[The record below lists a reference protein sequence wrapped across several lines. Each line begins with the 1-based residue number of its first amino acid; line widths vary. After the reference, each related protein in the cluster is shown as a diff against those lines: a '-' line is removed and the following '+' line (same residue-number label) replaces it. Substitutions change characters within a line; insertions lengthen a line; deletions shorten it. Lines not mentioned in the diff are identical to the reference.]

1 MKVSDSFFGEVVAF
15 FDSAEITRE
24 TEFVADLNATSS
36 AYMYMIATI
45 QSLTGKKVP
54 YAKMKACKTVGEA
67 CDYCDTL
74 AAE

>member
-45 QSLTGKKVP
+45 QSLTGK
-54 YAKMKACKTVGEA
+54 
-67 CDYCDTL
+67 
-74 AAE
+74 